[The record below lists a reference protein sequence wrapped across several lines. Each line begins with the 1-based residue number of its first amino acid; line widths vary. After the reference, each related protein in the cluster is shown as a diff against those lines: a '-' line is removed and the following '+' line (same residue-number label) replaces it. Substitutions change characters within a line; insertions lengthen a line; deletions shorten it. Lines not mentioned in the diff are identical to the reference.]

1 MPLSD
6 EEQRTLEQIE
16 SALLQDDPDFSAAAS
31 IEKFR
36 TRQRRL
42 LAITAVLCVAGAVL
56 LVAGLVT
63 THEEVW
69 VGALVALCGLSIMAT
84 GPVFLLR
91 QWQRL

>member
-42 LAITAVLCVAGAVL
+42 LAITAVL
-56 LVAGLVT
+56 
-63 THEEVW
+63 
-69 VGALVALCGLSIMAT
+69 
-84 GPVFLLR
+84 
-91 QWQRL
+91 

>member
-16 SALLQDDPDFSAAAS
+16 SALLQDDPDFSAEAS

-42 LAITAVLCVAGAVL
+42 LAITAVLCLAGAVL

-63 THEEVW
+63 THEQVW
-69 VGALVALCGLSIMAT
+69 VGALVAFCGLSTMAA
-84 GPVFLLR
+84 GPIYFLR
-91 QWQRL
+91 RWRD